1 MKMINGIELLKKIK
15 NNELKLNQKINV
27 YYDNKDVAY
36 DLVAILTY
44 KGNEVIW
51 SENTFRF
58 SMLYDDNYLFE
69 IIEEKTIQENISK
82 LSYQQIGTYQLD
94 NNDILGFIKALNEQF
109 TKHGRK
115 INEIVDYINKEEVD
129 KR

>member
-1 MKMINGIELLKKIK
+1 MINGIELLKKIK
-15 NNELKLNQKINV
+15 NNELKFNQKINV
-27 YYDNKDVAY
+27 YFDNTLTGTL
-36 DLVAILTY
+36 DLEAVLTY
-44 KGNEVIW
+44 RGDEVLW
-51 SENTFRF
+51 NENTFKF

-69 IIEEKTIQENISK
+69 IIEEKTIQENISR

-94 NNDILGFIKALNEQF
+94 NNDILGFIKTLNEQL

>member
-1 MKMINGIELLKKIK
+1 MIDGIELLKKIK
-15 NNELKLNQKINV
+15 NNELKFNQKINV
-27 YYDNKDVAY
+27 YFDN
-36 DLVAILTY
+36 ILTGTLDLKAVLTY
-44 KGNEVIW
+44 RGDEVLW

-58 SMLYDDNYLFE
+58 SMLYDDNFLFE
-69 IIEEKTIQENISK
+69 IVEEKTIQKNISR

>member
-1 MKMINGIELLKKIK
+1 MINGIELLQKIK
-15 NNELKLNQKINV
+15 NGELKLNTKISV
-27 YYDNKDVAY
+27 YYDDLITDTL
-36 DLVAILTY
+36 DLVAELTY

-51 SENTFRF
+51 TENTFRF
-58 SMLYDDNYLFE
+58 SMLYDDNYLFQ
-69 IIEEKTIQENISK
+69 IVEEKTIQENISR

-94 NNDILGFIKALNEQF
+94 NNDILGFIKALNEQL

>member
-1 MKMINGIELLKKIK
+1 MISGIELLQKIK

-27 YYDNKDVAY
+27 YYNNLITDTL
-36 DLVAILTY
+36 DLVAELTY
-44 KGNEVIW
+44 KGDEVIW
-51 SENTFRF
+51 TEKTFRF

-69 IIEEKTIQENISK
+69 IIEDKSIIEKISR
-82 LSYQQIGTYQLD
+82 LNYQQIGTYQLD
-94 NNDILGFIKALNEQF
+94 NKDTLGFIKALNEQL

-115 INEIVDYINKEEVD
+115 LNEIIDYINKEKAD

>member
-1 MKMINGIELLKKIK
+1 MVDGIKLLQKIK
-15 NNELKLNQKINV
+15 NNELKFNQKINV
-27 YYDNKDVAY
+27 YFDNTLTGTL
-36 DLVAILTY
+36 DLEAVLTY
-44 KGNEVIW
+44 RGDEVLW

-58 SMLYDDNYLFE
+58 SMLYDDNFLFE
-69 IIEEKTIQENISK
+69 IVEEKTIQKNINR

>member
-1 MKMINGIELLKKIK
+1 MINGIELLQKIK
-15 NNELKLNQKINV
+15 NGELKLNTKISV
-27 YYDNKDVAY
+27 YYDDLITDTL
-36 DLVAILTY
+36 DLVAELTY

-51 SENTFRF
+51 TENTFRF

-69 IIEEKTIQENISK
+69 IIEEKIIQENISR

-94 NNDILGFIKALNEQF
+94 NNDILGFIKTLNEQL

-115 INEIVDYINKEEVD
+115 INEIVDYINRRELMK
-129 KR
+129 

>member
-1 MKMINGIELLKKIK
+1 MISGIELLQKIK

-27 YYDNKDVAY
+27 YYNNLITDTL
-36 DLVAILTY
+36 DLVAELTY
-44 KGNEVIW
+44 KGDEVIW
-51 SENTFRF
+51 TEKTFRF

-69 IIEEKTIQENISK
+69 IIEDKSIIEKISR
-82 LSYQQIGTYQLD
+82 LNYQQIGTYQLD
-94 NNDILGFIKALNEQF
+94 NNDTLGFIKALNEQL

-115 INEIVDYINKEEVD
+115 LNEIIDYINKEKAD

>member
-1 MKMINGIELLKKIK
+1 MINGIELLQKIK

-27 YYDNKDVAY
+27 YYDNLITDTL
-36 DLVAILTY
+36 DLVAVLTY

-51 SENTFRF
+51 SENTFKF
-58 SMLYDDNYLFE
+58 SMLYDGNYLFE
-69 IIEEKTIQENISK
+69 IAEEKIIQENISR

-94 NNDILGFIKALNEQF
+94 NNDILSFIKLLNEQL

-115 INEIVDYINKEEVD
+115 INEVIDYLNKKEG
-129 KR
+129 